1 MHMNA
6 SRLFND
12 SQDVLP
18 EFRQILRLRFKL
30 PSTKACN
37 QIIVHILST
46 LARVGRSVVRS
57 SNVAPFDIRSPQPED
72 IEVAQLHWCFST
84 LQPDCTKMS
93 EASKRSAEWKDM
105 TRLETVDS
113 LTSELEV
120 MIKMV
125 PEAARERWAK
135 YFDGFRRLFA
145 NFLQVR
151 PTVEWSKISHLPE
164 GALQPYDSLT
174 QPNDSAVKD
183 LLNKVI
189 VVKLN
194 GGLGT
199 SMGCK
204 GPKSL
209 IAVRHD
215 LTFLDLTIQQ
225 LECLNTKHGVDIPLV
240 LMNSF
245 NTEEDTKR
253 ALRKYRNVKV
263 TVHTFNQSCYP
274 RINRETMMPVSHNV
288 DKLDN
293 DAWYPPGHGD
303 FYESFYSSGLLEMFL
318 NSGKEYCFV
327 SNIDNLGATMDTK
340 IMNAM
345 IENGNEFVME
355 LTDKTRADVKG
366 GTLISYDGL
375 IRLLELPQVPKEHR
389 DEFYSVTKFKYFNT
403 NNLWMKL
410 SAIKQLVVDNKMDME
425 IIVNPKT
432 MENGI
437 DVLQLETAAGSAIKN
452 FHGAIGII
460 VPRSRFLPVK
470 KTQDLLLVMSNL
482 YELENGTLR
491 LSDNRLFSPVP
502 LVKLGSSFDRVSNFL
517 KRFSGIPDMLEC
529 DHLTVAGDVWFG
541 KNIKLRGTVIIIAN
555 HGDRIDIPPGALLAN
570 KIVSGNLR
578 IMDH

>member
-1 MHMNA
+1 M
-6 SRLFND
+6 
-12 SQDVLP
+12 
-18 EFRQILRLRFKL
+18 RFL
-30 PSTKACN
+30 
-37 QIIVHILST
+37 I
-46 LARVGRSVVRS
+46 
-57 SNVAPFDIRSPQPED
+57 APP
-72 IEVAQLHWCFST
+72 
-84 LQPDCTKMS
+84 LQ
-93 EASKRSAEWKDM
+93 
-105 TRLETVDS
+105 
-113 LTSELEV
+113 
-120 MIKMV
+120 
-125 PEAARERWAK
+125 RWAK
-135 YFDGFRRLFA
+135 YFEGFQRLFT

-151 PTVEWSKISHLPE
+151 PTVDWSRISQLPK
-164 GALQPYDSLT
+164 GAVSFYSSSS
-174 QPNDSAVKD
+174 NHAVTAD
-183 LLNKVI
+183 IICFAFQLLV

-225 LECLNTKHGVDIPLV
+225 LEYLNNRHKVDIPLI

-263 TVHTFNQSCYP
+263 TVHTFNQSCCCYFALAT
-274 RINRETMMPVSHNV
+274 RLKNMLALALFNCSSNCR
-288 DKLDN
+288 
-293 DAWYPPGHGD
+293 WYPPGHGD
-303 FYESFYSSGLLEMFL
+303 FYESFYSSGLLDTFL
-318 NSGKEYCFV
+318 NAGKEYCFV
-327 SNIDNLGATMDTK
+327 SNIDNLGATMDPR
-340 IMNAM
+340 IMHAM

-366 GTLISYDGL
+366 GTLISYDGV

-432 MENGI
+432 LDSGI
-437 DVLQLETAAGSAIKN
+437 EVLQLETAAGSAIKN
-452 FHGAIGII
+452 FQGAIGVI

-491 LSDNRLFSPVP
+491 LSDNRLFSPIP
-502 LVKLGSSFDRVSNFL
+502 LVKLGSCFDRVSSFL

-529 DHLTVAGDVWFG
+529 DHLTVSGDVWFG